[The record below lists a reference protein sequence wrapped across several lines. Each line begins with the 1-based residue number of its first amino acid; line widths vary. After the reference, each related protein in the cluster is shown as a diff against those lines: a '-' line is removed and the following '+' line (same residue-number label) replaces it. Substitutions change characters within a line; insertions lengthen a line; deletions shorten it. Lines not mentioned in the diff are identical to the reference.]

1 MQTLGLAEKENK
13 FENEVTEKKP
23 FWRRQFQKES
33 THSQETFDW
42 FFGVIMPVICFA
54 FDPIVFET
62 IGIGKSYLGNYK
74 PFAYILSFISVMAM
88 SSFLIWGKKLKWV
101 NGFLAGFFA
110 IGGFISL
117 IIGIVLLPISLFGL
131 IILIGAL
138 GFTPLCSS
146 LVFLRNSLR
155 AFHFAQPHFQR
166 KVLIRS
172 AILAGLFG
180 LITPAVINFEIQN
193 LLNKMKNGD
202 VQTIRKNSQYLK
214 FAAPITNFDLLTE
227 GYNFQDNSDE
237 IKAFAEE
244 FENLTGE
251 SIEERMMRVRD

>member
-1 MQTLGLAEKENK
+1 MQTLGLIEKEDVIGK
-13 FENEVTEKKP
+13 EIIEKKP
-23 FWRRQFQKES
+23 FWRRQFQKET
-33 THSQETFDW
+33 THSQKIFDW
-42 FFGVIMPVICFA
+42 IFGVIMPVICFA
-54 FDPIVFET
+54 FDPAVFKGGIVGSAFL
-62 IGIGKSYLGNYK
+62 GKYK
-74 PFAYILSFISVMAM
+74 PFAYILSFVSVMAM
-88 SSFLIWGKKLKWV
+88 SAFLIWGRKLKWI

-214 FAAPITNFDLLTE
+214 FAAPITNFNLLTE